1 MKGEITMKSMLIRAI
16 KTFAQAFIGSV
27 TTVVPIMIQSGFE
40 TWTTMGVAACLS
52 GVAAGVAAVMNLPF
66 VKKFFKDYGEAD
78 ALAELG
84 ETFEELSNGKG
95 EDDNE

>member
-1 MKGEITMKSMLIRAI
+1 MKSMLIRTV
-16 KTFAQAFIGSV
+16 KTFSQAFIGSV
-27 TTVVPIMIQSGFE
+27 VTVVPVMIQSGHE
-40 TWTTMGVAACLS
+40 TWETMGMAACLS
-52 GVAAGVAAVMNLPF
+52 GVAAGIAAVMNLPF

-78 ALAELG
+78 DLAELG

>member
-1 MKGEITMKSMLIRAI
+1 MKSMFIRTV

-27 TTVVPIMIQSGFE
+27 VTVVPVMIQSGYE
-40 TWTTMGVAACLS
+40 TWKTMGVAACLS

-66 VKKFFKDYGEAD
+66 VKKFFKDYGETD
-78 ALAELG
+78 DLAELG

-95 EDDNE
+95 EEDDEQ